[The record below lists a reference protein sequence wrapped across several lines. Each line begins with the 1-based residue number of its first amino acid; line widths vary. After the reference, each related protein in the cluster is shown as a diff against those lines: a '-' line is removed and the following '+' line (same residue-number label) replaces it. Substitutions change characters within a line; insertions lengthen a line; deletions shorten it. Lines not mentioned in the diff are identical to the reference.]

1 MPNSNSANKNDPIH
15 TTRPTCLW
23 KSNLI
28 PVLFLF
34 CTVTCV
40 LSVIISLKVFSLQM
54 HSLEQ
59 STQTFYDLS
68 EEQQTEKL
76 VELFE
81 SLSAAQIEEI
91 CQILGLENNYVVGK
105 LKPSGDIVQHSLP
118 PSVPSESSA
127 TEKKWITSVAVLMVL
142 FLLIVIFDIKNKH
155 YLSNLFFLHDCR
167 HASKESQPQGAP
179 ASEQRKSVLENSQ
192 NPTENGNLL
201 IDTRSD
207 DTETPLPIMKEKTD
221 ESHKTRTLCQKIADC
236 FRESDPLAE
245 IEFKGITYQSVD
257 LVRMEQAANSKKGGF
272 YIKDGGYKNSSLLM
286 RYNNEFYLNYGSAD
300 LVPHVDWKVLRKN
313 WIYLAFDF
321 YIEGK
326 ESGPIPFTNFSNTQK
341 TYSICDIKPA
351 IIENEVVVTK
361 GMLMLKER

>member
-1 MPNSNSANKNDPIH
+1 MPNSNPANKNDPIH

-28 PVLFLF
+28 PILFLF

-91 CQILGLENNYVVGK
+91 CQILGLENSHVVGK

-127 TEKKWITSVAVLMVL
+127 TEKKWITSVAVLMA
-142 FLLIVIFDIKNKH
+142 
-155 YLSNLFFLHDCR
+155 LFFT
-167 HASKESQPQGAP
+167 
-179 ASEQRKSVLENSQ
+179 NS
-192 NPTENGNLL
+192 N
-201 IDTRSD
+201 IRY
-207 DTETPLPIMKEKTD
+207 KK
-221 ESHKTRTLCQKIADC
+221 
-236 FRESDPLAE
+236 
-245 IEFKGITYQSVD
+245 
-257 LVRMEQAANSKKGGF
+257 QALSF
-272 YIKDGGYKNSSLLM
+272 QSLLSP
-286 RYNNEFYLNYGSAD
+286 RLSSCFKREPTTGSTSIGTKKKCVGKFTEPNRKWK
-300 LVPHVDWKVLRKN
+300 LVD
-313 WIYLAFDF
+313 
-321 YIEGK
+321 
-326 ESGPIPFTNFSNTQK
+326 
-341 TYSICDIKPA
+341 
-351 IIENEVVVTK
+351 
-361 GMLMLKER
+361 